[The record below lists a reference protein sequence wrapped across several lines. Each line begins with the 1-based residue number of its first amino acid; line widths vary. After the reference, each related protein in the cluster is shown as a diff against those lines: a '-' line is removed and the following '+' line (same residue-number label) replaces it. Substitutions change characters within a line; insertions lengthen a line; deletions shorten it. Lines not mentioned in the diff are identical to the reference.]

1 MKGSKKLETAGY
13 VDSVIQVTVPVLC
26 GILGWLFV
34 ELSGVKTSVSAIQQ
48 QQLRH
53 DLTGELVAEMHE
65 TLIRLET
72 SQQYVEREIRLLRES
87 SKNNP

>member
-1 MKGSKKLETAGY
+1 MKDSKKLEVTGY

-26 GILGWLFV
+26 GILGWLFL
-34 ELSGVKTSVSAIQQ
+34 ELTEVKTAVSTIQQ

>member
-1 MKGSKKLETAGY
+1 MKGSKKLEVTGY

-26 GILGWLFV
+26 GILGWLFL
-34 ELSGVKTSVSAIQQ
+34 ELTEVKTAVSTIQE